1 LREGPLKRRVDRERI
16 ERADREAKLVIAA
29 ERTERDNKTAR
40 LREQRLAL
48 ETNVPNADPK
58 TAPRQKMSSLSSP
71 PTAAGL
77 DNLLNAAGPLEG
89 PKPETPSLEPS

>member
-1 LREGPLKRRVDRERI
+1 MREGPLKRRVDRERI

-48 ETNVPNADPK
+48 VREPQADPK

-71 PTAAGL
+71 PTAAGM

-89 PKPETPSLEPS
+89 PKPETPPLEPS